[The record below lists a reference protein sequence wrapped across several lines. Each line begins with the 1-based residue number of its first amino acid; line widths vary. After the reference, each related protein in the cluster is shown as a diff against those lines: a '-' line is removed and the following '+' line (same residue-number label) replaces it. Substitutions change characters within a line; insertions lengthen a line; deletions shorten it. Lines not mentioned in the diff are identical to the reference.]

1 MGNQVDTTESK
12 KIEAIRAKQ
21 YVTIHEEQ
29 MGSSRYLKVLDS
41 MPDLYTRF
49 LEQLDEMDF
58 YDELLDDSG
67 TPKEESITKALSA
80 IKFEFD
86 NEEFEYAKQ
95 RLLSEIAGLG
105 PLDELMADERI
116 SDILVNG
123 YQEIFVEVGGE
134 LKATSISFYHD
145 NHLQNIVHRILAK
158 TNGRVDRVLP
168 YANTRLEDGSRV
180 NIVIPPA
187 SPEGTTVSIRRFN
200 RKFFSLESMIENNA
214 LNHEVAQFLKIAV
227 QAKLNILITGGAGAG
242 KTTLLNAM
250 AHEVPS
256 DERLVLIEDVAELD
270 ITHPHLV
277 RLEAQTESIE
287 GLGQVSIKNLFINTL
302 RMRPSRIIIG
312 EVRGDEILEMLQAM
326 NSGHDGSL
334 STLHASSAEDVPY
347 RILNIIAMSGV
358 DIPSSAILAQIINN
372 IDVIV
377 EVSHLSSGERFV
389 KRVCECQKNPDFKYR
404 LHEIFSIDLEKDGD
418 GPGSIKVQSQD
429 MSTALQEKIQAQLGT
444 ISVESQGGDD
454 EL

>member
-1 MGNQVDTTESK
+1 MS
-12 KIEAIRAKQ
+12 
-21 YVTIHEEQ
+21 EEQ
-29 MGSSRYLKVLDS
+29 TLTPQEHPQPVGHYQTKH
-41 MPDLYTRF
+41 
-49 LEQLDEMDF
+49 EQLLGRDSFTELSQAMPGIYAQFIEKLDELDF
-58 YDELLDDSG
+58 YDELMDDSG
-67 TPKEESITKALSA
+67 NPKQESMKETISSLKL
-80 IKFEFD
+80 D
-86 NEEFEYAKQ
+86 YAPQ
-95 RLLSEIAGLG
+95 ELDIIETWLLSEIEGLG
-105 PLDELMADERI
+105 PLDVLMEDEQI
-116 SDILVNG
+116 SDILING
-123 YQEIFVEVGGE
+123 SEQVFVEVDGT
-134 LKATSISFYHD
+134 LKSTSVRFYHD
-145 NHLQNIVHRILAK
+145 SHLQNIVHRILAK

-200 RKFFSLESMIENNA
+200 RKFFSLESMIENKA
-214 LNHEVAQFLKIAV
+214 FNHDIAHFLKVAV
-227 QAKLNILITGGAGAG
+227 QSKLNILITGGAGAG

-277 RLEAQTESIE
+277 RLEARTQSIE
-287 GLGQVSIKNLFINTL
+287 GLGEVSIKDLFINSL

-377 EVSHLSSGERFV
+377 EVSHLSSGERFI
-389 KRVCECQKNPDFKYR
+389 KRVCECAKQAEGSFSLND
-404 LHEIFSIDLEKDGD
+404 IFTTHYEEKDGQAIALNFSGIRLSD
-418 GPGSIKVQSQD
+418 ALAAHLKAKGHGRYIKEMVRKD
-429 MSTALQEKIQAQLGT
+429 
-444 ISVESQGGDD
+444 ES
-454 EL
+454 